1 MISFCIGNGESRKD
15 YNLEQL
21 RDTGKFYGSNAIYR
35 DIPVDYLC
43 CSDKRMVEEALDG
56 GYKGIIYT
64 RLDWSSLFKTPQ
76 VKSFLMFSW
85 DFWTENV
92 KWKKTLHWGSGLH
105 SAYLA
110 LRNNC
115 DVLIMIG
122 HDFWG
127 VKNKHNN
134 LYKNTHNYESNNH
147 HAIDPSFW
155 IMQFELLFTEFP
167 ETQFV
172 FCQPNIKDWKIPAG
186 WQDFSNVQFQ
196 ELEEL
201 ALLVLASRRGKILEL
216 RE

>member
-1 MISFCIGNGESRKD
+1 LISYCIGNGESRKD

-201 ALLVLASRRGKILEL
+201 ALFLKEENDLHST
-216 RE
+216 

>member
-1 MISFCIGNGESRKD
+1 LISYCIGNGESRKD

-21 RDTGKFYGSNAIYR
+21 RDTGEFYGSNAIYR
-35 DIPVDYLC
+35 DMSVDYLC

-110 LRNNC
+110 LRHNC

-201 ALLVLASRRGKILEL
+201 ALFLKEENDLHST
-216 RE
+216 

>member
-1 MISFCIGNGESRKD
+1 MISYCIGNGESRKD

-21 RDTGKFYGSNAIYR
+21 RDTGEFYGSNAIYR

-64 RLDWSSLFKTPQ
+64 RLDWLSLFKTPQ
-76 VKSFLMFSW
+76 VKPFLMFSW
-85 DFWTENV
+85 KEDV

-115 DVLIMIG
+115 NVLIMIG

-127 VKNKHNN
+127 IKNKHNN
-134 LYKNTHNYESNNH
+134 LYKDTHNYESSKH

-167 ETQFV
+167 ETQFI
-172 FCQPNIKDWKIPAG
+172 FCQPKIKNWKGRAAVGG
-186 WQDFSNVQFQ
+186 WEAFSNVQFQ
-196 ELEEL
+196 ELKEL
-201 ALLVLASRRGKILEL
+201 ALSWK
-216 RE
+216 